1 VCHSIVLAAYFVWAL
16 YVLRHDTCVLMLL
29 VTSLIDRTV
38 PEEIAIELRNSY
50 LFLSI
55 NLVVLVSL

>member
-1 VCHSIVLAAYFVWAL
+1 
-16 YVLRHDTCVLMLL
+16 VLRHDTCVFMLL